1 MDETLIVT
9 VCIVL
14 FGNIIIS
21 RRFCRCIAVDPRKVG
36 AKLDRKPEVGGIFLT
51 YNDTKFYNRNIK
63 NSLAVPIRRLL

>member
-1 MDETLIVT
+1 MDETLMVT

-21 RRFCRCIAVDPRKVG
+21 RRFCRCISVDPRKVG
-36 AKLDRKPEVGGIFLT
+36 AKLDRQPEVGGTFLT
-51 YNDTKFYNRNIK
+51 YSDTKFYNRNVK